1 VALDPD
7 SATRPKRP
15 HLTSRPRVVE
25 QAVALLDEEGAE
37 GLSMRKLASALH
49 VSLPTVYAAVE
60 SRNQLVQEVLRVG
73 LGREL
78 SAADDRNGVDAVEP
92 ARVLSRLVESTS
104 RHPWLHDLAQELDT
118 SSLLGVTGAV
128 AADCRPSVMDRLVE
142 HFEKS
147 ERNADTRMDAAQM
160 LFLVVLLLDDVA
172 RLVAAGRCSA
182 ERKGQLGQALLRTML
197 EPQQDWSEPLIV
209 A

>member
-1 VALDPD
+1 
-7 SATRPKRP
+7 
-15 HLTSRPRVVE
+15 
-25 QAVALLDEEGAE
+25 
-37 GLSMRKLASALH
+37 
-49 VSLPTVYAAVE
+49 
-60 SRNQLVQEVLRVG
+60 
-73 LGREL
+73 
-78 SAADDRNGVDAVEP
+78 
-92 ARVLSRLVESTS
+92 
-104 RHPWLHDLAQELDT
+104 
-118 SSLLGVTGAV
+118 
-128 AADCRPSVMDRLVE
+128 MDRLVE